1 MDYSIRKK
9 IEDAA
14 NNKYEAVIVV
24 AKLARK
30 INDKRLATEEQLG
43 TEGQPPNYSNKV
55 TTEAMQQLA
64 DGEVKYVFKEES
76 SMEDEIFPE

>member
-43 TEGQPPNYSNKV
+43 TEGQLPNYSNKV

-76 SMEDEIFPE
+76 PMEDEIFPE